1 MYQARATLQNEGSV
15 IGVAA
20 KGANGALLSA
30 QDVAEIVGM
39 TKDWVYAETRAG
51 RIPHV
56 QLGRYYRYRAESIE
70 AWLRGIEQRA
80 TQPLRR

>member
-1 MYQARATLQNEGSV
+1 MYQARATLQDEGSV
-15 IGVAA
+15 IGVAV
-20 KGANGALLSA
+20 KGPNGALLSA
-30 QDVAEIVGM
+30 QDVADIVGM

-70 AWLRGIEQRA
+70 AWLQGIERRA
-80 TQPLRR
+80 THPLRR

>member
-1 MYQARATLQNEGSV
+1 MYQATATLQDEGSV
-15 IGVAA
+15 IAVAA
-20 KGANGALLSA
+20 KGPNGALLSA
-30 QDVAEIVGM
+30 QDVADIVGM

-70 AWLRGIEQRA
+70 AWLQGIERRV
-80 TQPLRR
+80 TEPLRR

>member
-1 MYQARATLQNEGSV
+1 MRPNS
-15 IGVAA
+15 
-20 KGANGALLSA
+20 ALLSA
-30 QDVAEIVGM
+30 GDVAEMMGM

-70 AWLRGIEQRA
+70 AWIREIEDHPPAGGRF
-80 TQPLRR
+80 R